1 MNIKELKKEEEVI
14 RKLEKS
20 IHILYENININKN
33 NNFSILNLLTFTF
46 LGWGATSF
54 VIGTEFLIPLT
65 ITAISLSIW
74 VYLANFDNSKNMEG
88 EFNKYTVKKFKKISN
103 SNQLI
108 EVFNSSLTKE
118 ERDLLNKV
126 FKNIKSEKRIFINYF
141 LNNITYDYIIANK
154 KEFFDYIGNIKFI
167 SEEEKESFK
176 YKLAD
181 KLHLDI
187 SMIRKDDFNDIRNKL
202 VNESFKDIKIKSKKL
217 ILKSI

>member
-65 ITAISLSIW
+65 ITAISFSIW
-74 VYLANFDNSKNMEG
+74 AYLANFDNSKNMEG

-103 SNQLI
+103 SSQLI

-126 FKNIKSEKRIFINYF
+126 FENIKSEKRIFINYF
-141 LNNITYDYIIANK
+141 LNNITYDDIIANK

-187 SMIRKDDFNDIRNKL
+187 SMIRKDDFNDIKNKL